1 MTVLG
6 ARLGRAP
13 SVAGSGRIIILEVLY
28 NFPVACLR
36 PGGSL
41 GVAMKHTPILLLTL
55 VAASA
60 SAAAGV
66 GSGLNYNRAEVGYT
80 TSDALKGFNVS
91 ATAELANSGFL
102 VSGTYADV
110 DGKGDIAG
118 FGGYLTGFG
127 LAYKFN
133 VGAGDLAVGL
143 GYQQGQFGASNGFA
157 VAEQTSLG
165 LQYRQALGSS
175 AEFSVGYQRVR
186 TNIGALTVSGG
197 YINGLVGS
205 ENDNSFNGGVRYN
218 LTKNFDLSLTSAFT
232 GTSAGGDAFGI
243 SAGYSF

>member
-1 MTVLG
+1 
-6 ARLGRAP
+6 
-13 SVAGSGRIIILEVLY
+13 
-28 NFPVACLR
+28 
-36 PGGSL
+36 
-41 GVAMKHTPILLLTL
+41 MKHTPILLLTL

-60 SAAAGV
+60 SAAPGDV
-66 GSGLNYNRAEVGYT
+66 GLNYNRVEIGYV
-80 TSDALKGFNVS
+80 TSDSLKGFNVS
-91 ATAELANSGFL
+91 ATAELANSGVL
-102 VSGTYADV
+102 VSGSYADV

-118 FGGYLTGFG
+118 FGGYMTGFG

-165 LQYRQALGSS
+165 LQYRQALGSN

-186 TNIGALTVSGG
+186 TNLGALVVVGG
-197 YINGLVGS
+197 FIQGAVAS
-205 ENDNSFNGGVRYN
+205 ENDNIFNVGLRYN
-218 LTKNFDLSLTSAFT
+218 LTQNFDLSLTYAFT
-232 GTSAGGDAFGI
+232 GTSAGGDALGF

>member
-1 MTVLG
+1 
-6 ARLGRAP
+6 
-13 SVAGSGRIIILEVLY
+13 
-28 NFPVACLR
+28 
-36 PGGSL
+36 
-41 GVAMKHTPILLLTL
+41 MKHTPLLLLTL

-60 SAAAGV
+60 SAAAGA
-66 GSGLNYNRAEVGYT
+66 GSGLNYNRAEVGYV
-80 TSDALKGFNVS
+80 TSDAIKGFNVS
-91 ATAELANSGFL
+91 ATAELANSGVI
-102 VSGTYADV
+102 VSGSYADV

-118 FGGYLTGFG
+118 FGGYMTGFG

-157 VAEQTSLG
+157 VAEQTALG

-186 TNIGALTVSGG
+186 TNIGALVAVGSV
-197 YINGLVGS
+197 INGAVAS
-205 ENDNSFNGGVRYN
+205 ENDNIFSVGLRYN
-218 LTKNFDLSLTSAFT
+218 LTKNFDLSLTYAFT
-232 GTSAGGDAFGI
+232 GTSAGGDALGV

>member
-1 MTVLG
+1 
-6 ARLGRAP
+6 
-13 SVAGSGRIIILEVLY
+13 
-28 NFPVACLR
+28 
-36 PGGSL
+36 
-41 GVAMKHTPILLLTL
+41 MKHTPIILLTL

-60 SAAAGV
+60 SAAAGA
-66 GSGLNYNRAEVGYT
+66 GSGLNYNRAEVGYV
-80 TSDALKGFNVS
+80 TSDAIKGFNVS
-91 ATAELANSGFL
+91 ATAELANSGVI

-118 FGGYLTGFG
+118 FGGYMTGFG

-157 VAEQTSLG
+157 VAEQTALG

-186 TNIGALTVSGG
+186 TNIGALVAVGSV
-197 YINGLVGS
+197 INGAVAS
-205 ENDNSFNGGVRYN
+205 ENDNIFNVGLRYN
-218 LTKNFDLSLTSAFT
+218 FTKNLDLSVTYAFT
-232 GTSAGGDAFGI
+232 GTAAGGDALGV
-243 SAGYSF
+243 SVGYSF

>member
-1 MTVLG
+1 
-6 ARLGRAP
+6 
-13 SVAGSGRIIILEVLY
+13 
-28 NFPVACLR
+28 
-36 PGGSL
+36 
-41 GVAMKHTPILLLTL
+41 MKHPPLLLTL

-60 SAAAGV
+60 SAAGV
-66 GSGLNYNRAEVGYT
+66 GSGLNYNRAEIGYV
-80 TSDALKGFNVS
+80 TSDAVKGFNVS
-91 ATAELANSGFL
+91 ATAELANSGVL

-118 FGGYLTGFG
+118 FGGYMTGFG
-127 LAYKFN
+127 LAYKFS

-165 LQYRQALGSS
+165 LQYRQALGSN

-186 TNIGALTVSGG
+186 TNIGALVAVGG
-197 YINGLVGS
+197 VINGAVGS
-205 ENDNSFNGGVRYN
+205 ENDNIFNVGLRYN
-218 LTKNFDLSLTSAFT
+218 FTKNFDLSLTYAFT
-232 GTSAGGDAFGI
+232 GTSAGGDALGI

>member
-1 MTVLG
+1 
-6 ARLGRAP
+6 
-13 SVAGSGRIIILEVLY
+13 
-28 NFPVACLR
+28 
-36 PGGSL
+36 
-41 GVAMKHTPILLLTL
+41 MKHTPILLLTL

-110 DGKGDIAG
+110 DGKGDIA
-118 FGGYLTGFG
+118 
-127 LAYKFN
+127 
-133 VGAGDLAVGL
+133 VGL

-157 VAEQTSLG
+157 VAEQKSLG

-186 TNIGALTVSGG
+186 TNLGALTVTGG

-205 ENDNSFNGGVRYN
+205 ESDNIFNVGVRYN
-218 LTKNFDLSLTSAFT
+218 FTKNFDLSLTYAFT
-232 GTSAGGDAFGI
+232 GTAAGGDAFGI

>member
-1 MTVLG
+1 
-6 ARLGRAP
+6 
-13 SVAGSGRIIILEVLY
+13 
-28 NFPVACLR
+28 
-36 PGGSL
+36 
-41 GVAMKHTPILLLTL
+41 MKHTPLLLLTL

-60 SAAAGV
+60 SAAAGA
-66 GSGLNYNRAEVGYT
+66 GSGLNYNRAEIGYV
-80 TSDALKGFNVS
+80 TSDAIKGFNVS
-91 ATAELANSGFL
+91 ATAELASSGVL
-102 VSGTYADV
+102 VSGSYADV

-118 FGGYLTGFG
+118 FGGYMTGFG

-186 TNIGALTVSGG
+186 TNIGALVAVGSV
-197 YINGLVGS
+197 INGAVAS
-205 ENDNSFNGGVRYN
+205 ENDNIFSVGLRYN
-218 LTKNFDLSLTSAFT
+218 LTKNFDLSLTYAFT
-232 GTSAGGDAFGI
+232 GTSAGGDALGV

>member
-1 MTVLG
+1 
-6 ARLGRAP
+6 
-13 SVAGSGRIIILEVLY
+13 
-28 NFPVACLR
+28 
-36 PGGSL
+36 
-41 GVAMKHTPILLLTL
+41 MKHTPILLLTL

-60 SAAAGV
+60 SAAAGA
-66 GSGLNYNRAEVGYT
+66 GSGLNYNRAEVGYV
-80 TSDALKGFNVS
+80 TSDAIKGFNVS
-91 ATAELANSGFL
+91 ATAELANSGVI

-118 FGGYLTGFG
+118 FGGYMTGFG

-157 VAEQTSLG
+157 VAEQTALG

-186 TNIGALTVSGG
+186 TNIGALVAVGG
-197 YINGLVGS
+197 VINGAVGS
-205 ENDNSFNGGVRYN
+205 ENDNIFNVGLRYN
-218 LTKNFDLSLTSAFT
+218 FTKNLDLSVTYAFT
-232 GTSAGGDAFGI
+232 GTAAGGDALGV
-243 SAGYSF
+243 SVGYSF

>member
-1 MTVLG
+1 
-6 ARLGRAP
+6 
-13 SVAGSGRIIILEVLY
+13 
-28 NFPVACLR
+28 
-36 PGGSL
+36 
-41 GVAMKHTPILLLTL
+41 MKHTPILLLTL

-60 SAAAGV
+60 SAAAGA
-66 GSGLNYNRAEVGYT
+66 GSGLNYNRAEVGYV

-91 ATAELANSGFL
+91 ATAELANSGVL

-186 TNIGALTVSGG
+186 TNLGALTVSGG
-197 YINGLVGS
+197 FINGLVGS
-205 ENDNSFNGGVRYN
+205 ESDNIFNVGLRYN
-218 LTKNFDLSLTSAFT
+218 FTKNFDLSVTYAFT
-232 GTSAGGDAFGI
+232 GTSAGGDALGI